1 MGINQSLKNKF
12 RRLLM
17 WAGLFLI
24 VLLIFLSI
32 YGAFVGAARSKIF
45 FNSLPLTFY
54 WLFFLFTLAAGL
66 VAFVRLVRE
75 PGLLLIHLGVIV
87 VLLGGM
93 AGSERG
99 HEVQRRFLG
108 MDKIQSGS
116 MVIGEGE
123 SENRI
128 TSDKDGAIWKLPFLI
143 KLKDF
148 RMEYYKPDY
157 LRVQTRSGVGWKIP
171 VEAGV
176 EYSLG
181 EDMGELRIVRV
192 FENFKI
198 TIEGDKRIAVDD
210 QGEGVNPAV
219 QVEIRHRDGDITNEY
234 VFERFPSRPGP
245 EDKLLLTY
253 RRIIRDYISDLEV
266 IRDGKVVAEKSIEV
280 NKPLH
285 FGGYHFYQSSYD
297 AEAGQYTVLSVTSDT
312 GLRFVYAGYL
322 MLCGG
327 VIWHLWLREIL
338 GKRKR
343 QRTERKN
350 GN

>member
-1 MGINQSLKNKF
+1 
-12 RRLLM
+12 M
-17 WAGLFLI
+17 WAALFLI

-32 YGAFVGAARSKIF
+32 YGAFVGAGRAKSF
-45 FNSLPLTFY
+45 FNSLPLTVY
-54 WLFFLFTLAAGL
+54 WVVLL
-66 VAFVRLVRE
+66 VALVAGFGVFVRLVRE

-99 HEVQRRFLG
+99 HEVQRQIWG
-108 MDKIQSGS
+108 IDKIQTGS
-116 MVIGEGE
+116 MIISEGE
-123 SENRI
+123 SENLI
-128 TSDKDGAIWKLPFLI
+128 TSDKDGAMWKLPFSI

-171 VEAGV
+171 VEVGV

-181 EDMGELRIVRV
+181 ADIGELRIVRA

-210 QGEGVNPAV
+210 QRPGINPAV
-219 QVEIRHRDGDITNEY
+219 QVEIRHPDGGITSEY
-234 VFERFPSRPGP
+234 VFERFPSQPAP
-245 EDKLLLTY
+245 EDKFLLTY
-253 RRIIRDYISDLEV
+253 RRIISDYISDLEV
-266 IRDGKVVAEKSIEV
+266 IKDGRVIAEKSIEV

-312 GLRFVYAGYL
+312 GLRLVYAGYVL
-322 MLCGG
+322 LCGG

-338 GKRKR
+338 AKRKR
-343 QRTERKN
+343 QRTERDA

>member
-1 MGINQSLKNKF
+1 
-12 RRLLM
+12 M
-17 WAGLFLI
+17 WAALLLI

-32 YGAFVGAARSKIF
+32 YGAFVGAERAKSF
-45 FNSLPLTFY
+45 FNLLPLTVY
-54 WLFFLFTLAAGL
+54 WVVLVVALVAGL
-66 VAFVRLVRE
+66 GVFGRLVRA

-99 HEVQRRFLG
+99 HELQRRFFG
-108 MDKIQSGS
+108 IDKVQAGS
-116 MVIGEGE
+116 MVISEGE
-123 SENRI
+123 SENLI
-128 TSDKDGAIWKLPFLI
+128 TSEKDGARWRLPFSI
-143 KLKDF
+143 RLKDF
-148 RMEYYKPDY
+148 RIEYYKPDY
-157 LRVQTRSGVGWKIP
+157 LRVQMRSGEGWKIP

-181 EDMGELRIVRV
+181 ADIGELRIVRA

-210 QGEGVNPAV
+210 RRPGINPAV
-219 QVEIRHRDGDITNEY
+219 QVEIRHPDGSITSEY
-234 VFERFPSRPGP
+234 VFERFPSQPRP
-245 EDKLLLTY
+245 EDKFLLTY
-253 RRIIRDYISDLEV
+253 RRIISDYISDLEV
-266 IRDGKVVAEKSIEV
+266 IEDGRVVAEKSIEV

-285 FGGYHFYQSSYD
+285 FGGYHFYQYFYD
-297 AEAGQYTVLSVTSDT
+297 TEAGQYTELSVTSDT
-312 GLRFVYAGYL
+312 GLRFVYAGYV
-322 MLCGG
+322 MLCAG

-338 GKRKR
+338 AKRKR

>member
-1 MGINQSLKNKF
+1 
-12 RRLLM
+12 M
-17 WAGLFLI
+17 WAALFLI

-32 YGAFVGAARSKIF
+32 YGAFVGAGRAKSF
-45 FNSLPLTFY
+45 FNSLPLTVY
-54 WLFFLFTLAAGL
+54 WVVLL
-66 VAFVRLVRE
+66 VALVAGFGVFVRLVRE

-99 HEVQRRFLG
+99 HEVQRQIWG
-108 MDKIQSGS
+108 IDKIQTGS
-116 MVIGEGE
+116 MIISEGE
-123 SENRI
+123 SENLI
-128 TSDKDGAIWKLPFLI
+128 TSDKDGAMWKLPFSI

-171 VEAGV
+171 VEVGV

-181 EDMGELRIVRV
+181 ADIGELRIVRA

-210 QGEGVNPAV
+210 QRPGINPAV
-219 QVEIRHRDGDITNEY
+219 QVEIRHPDGGITSEY
-234 VFERFPSRPGP
+234 VFERFPSQPAP
-245 EDKLLLTY
+245 EDKFLLTY
-253 RRIIRDYISDLEV
+253 RRIISDYISDLEV
-266 IRDGKVVAEKSIEV
+266 IKDGRVIAEKSIEV

-312 GLRFVYAGYL
+312 GLRLVYSGYVL
-322 MLCGG
+322 LCGG

-338 GKRKR
+338 AKRKR
-343 QRTERKN
+343 QRTERDA